1 MPCHYTIPAAPWRER
16 FDYRQITGDNTPER
30 VLAWYT
36 ETMIRLSF
44 ITPLALALLA
54 LIPALWALTLLT
66 PRRLAPWRFWS
77 SLALRSAI
85 LLALILALAGTQ
97 IVLPVRD
104 LTTVFLVD
112 VSDSMTPVQRERA
125 LQYVNDALAVMP
137 PGDQAAVV
145 VFGDNALVER
155 APGPVGP
162 LNRLTSV
169 PITTRTNLQEAV
181 QLGLALF
188 PAETQKRL
196 VLISDGGENAGR
208 VADAAQLAAIRGVPI
223 DVVYLPG
230 ERGPD
235 VIVAGLSAPAVVR
248 EGQDL
253 TLQANIT
260 SNYATSGRLQTFVDG
275 QLIGEQELPIPEGS
289 STIDIRVP
297 SGETGFRRLEVRL
310 DADGDTESQNNRG
323 AAFTEVLGPPR
334 LLLIAADESRAA
346 NLRDALRAAEVRVD
360 LFPPNQAPATLDQ
373 LGAYAGVVIVDTPA
387 RDMPRT
393 LMEALPVYVRE
404 LGRGMAMIGG
414 VDSFGAGGYRRT
426 SLEPVLP
433 VLLDPL
439 DTMQQPD
446 LALVMVIDRSGSMAE
461 LVSGSRRNRLDLAK
475 EAVYQASLGLTPVD
489 QVGLVVF
496 DDVANWVLP
505 LQRLPSVVEIE
516 RALGS
521 FGIGGGT
528 NIRPGIEQAA
538 QALAAADAKVK
549 HVILLTDGIAES
561 NYSDLIAQMRA
572 AGVTISTVAIGE
584 DANPNLVDVANAG
597 GGRSYRVTRVE
608 DVPRIFLQE
617 TIIAAGRDIVE
628 QRIEPQAGLPSPV
641 IRSLGGL
648 PPLYGY
654 NGTEVREAAR
664 TLLFTPDGKPLLAQW
679 QYGLGRVV
687 AWTSDAQ
694 GRWARDWIAWD
705 QFPRFAGGL
714 ADLLLPPRESGALEL
729 RATVVGPRAV
739 LELTAQDEQGR
750 PLNNLVIAG
759 RAVDP
764 QNQGTAVQ
772 FQQIGPGQY
781 RAVVDTSS
789 PGVYLAQVAA
799 SDEEGRQLG
808 IAVTGIVVS
817 YSLEYSAQRENLPL
831 LTEVASISGGR
842 IDPLP
847 EAAFVSPN
855 QNVGSVREIG
865 FPLLWLA
872 LVLWPLDIAV
882 RRVMLRME
890 DVAPWL
896 ERLRQRRRS
905 AVPLPEATATMAR
918 LGDAK
923 RRATAVRFTSTRN
936 DSGADQPVAPS
947 ATTQTAQPPR
957 PSSNAPSPT
966 PKAGVSGSR
975 ARPSEERPKSPASAE
990 EQFARLLAAKQRA
1003 RRKSEDR

>member
-1 MPCHYTIPAAPWRER
+1 
-16 FDYRQITGDNTPER
+16 
-30 VLAWYT
+30 
-36 ETMIRLSF
+36 MIRLSF

-77 SLALRSAI
+77 SLALRSVI
-85 LLALILALAGTQ
+85 LLSLTLALAGTQ
-97 IVLPVRD
+97 VVLPVRE

-112 VSDSMTPVQRERA
+112 VSDSMTPAQRERA
-125 LQYVNDALAVMP
+125 LQYVNDALAAMP
-137 PGDQAAVV
+137 PGDQAAIV
-145 VFGDNALVER
+145 VFGDTALVER
-155 APGPVGP
+155 APGPIGP
-162 LNRLTSV
+162 LSRLTSV
-169 PITTRTNLQEAV
+169 PVTTRTNLQEAV

-208 VADAAQLAAIRGVPI
+208 VADAAQLAAIRKVPI

-248 EGQDL
+248 EGQDV

-275 QLIGEQELPIPEGS
+275 QLIGEQELSIPEGS
-289 STIDIRVP
+289 SVIDIRVP

-334 LLLIAADESRAA
+334 LLVIASDEARAA
-346 NLRDALRAAEVRVD
+346 NLRDALRAAGVRVD
-360 LFPPNQAPATLDQ
+360 VVPPGQAPATLDQ
-373 LGAYAGVVIVDTPA
+373 LGAYAGVIIVDTPA

-393 LMEALPVYVRE
+393 LMEALPVYARE
-404 LGRGMAMIGG
+404 LGRGLAMVGG
-414 VDSFGAGGYRRT
+414 IDSFGAGGYRRT
-426 SLEPVLP
+426 PLEPALP

-439 DTMQQPD
+439 DTKQQPD
-446 LALVMVIDRSGSMAE
+446 LALVMVIDRSGSMSE
-461 LVSGSRRNRLDLAK
+461 LVGGGRRNRLDLAK
-475 EAVYQASLGLTPVD
+475 EAVYQASLGLTPID

-549 HVILLTDGIAES
+549 HVVLLTDGIAES

-572 AGVTISTVAIGE
+572 AGVTISTVAIGD

-597 GGRSYRVTRVE
+597 GGRFYRVTRVE

-641 IRSLGGL
+641 VRSLGGL

-687 AWTSDAQ
+687 AWTSDTQ

-714 ADLLLPPRESGALEL
+714 ADLLLPPRESGSLEL
-729 RATVVGPRAV
+729 RATAAGPRAV

-764 QNQGTAVQ
+764 QNQGAAVQ

-799 SDEEGRQLG
+799 SDAEGRQIG
-808 IAVTGIVVS
+808 VAVTGIVVS

-831 LTEVASISGGR
+831 LAEVAGISGGR
-842 IDPLP
+842 IDPPP
-847 EAAFVSPN
+847 ETAFVSPN

-882 RRVMLRME
+882 RRLMLRME
-890 DVAPWL
+890 DVTPWL

-905 AVPLPEATATMAR
+905 VAAPEAASAMAR

-923 RRATAVRFTSTRN
+923 RRATAVRVSPIRN
-936 DSGADQPVAPS
+936 NPGVDQPGAPPVMTQARQTPPPAPESRPS
-947 ATTQTAQPPR
+947 APAPGASESRAQPPGKR
-957 PSSNAPSPT
+957 ADSPEST
-966 PKAGVSGSR
+966 
-975 ARPSEERPKSPASAE
+975 E
-990 EQFARLLAAKQRA
+990 EQLARLLAAKQRA
-1003 RRKSEDR
+1003 RRKSEER

>member
-1 MPCHYTIPAAPWRER
+1 
-16 FDYRQITGDNTPER
+16 
-30 VLAWYT
+30 
-36 ETMIRLSF
+36 MIRLSF
-44 ITPLALALLA
+44 ITPLALTLLA
-54 LIPALWALTLLT
+54 LLPALWAFTLFT

-77 SLALRSAI
+77 SLALRSII
-85 LLALILALAGTQ
+85 LLSLTLALAGTQ
-97 IVLPVRD
+97 VVLPVRE

-125 LQYVNDALAVMP
+125 LQYVNDALTAMP
-137 PGDQAAVV
+137 PGDQAAIV

-155 APGPVGP
+155 APGPIGP
-162 LNRLTSV
+162 LSRLTSV

-208 VADAAQLAAIRGVPI
+208 VTDAAQLAAIRNVPI

-230 ERGPD
+230 EQGPD
-235 VIVAGLSAPAVVR
+235 VIVTGLSAPAVVR

-253 TLQANIT
+253 VLQANIA

-275 QLIGEQELPIPEGS
+275 QLIGEQELSISEGS
-289 STIDIRVP
+289 SAIDIRVP

-310 DADGDTESQNNRG
+310 DADGDTELQNNRG

-334 LLLIAADESRAA
+334 LLLIASDEARAA
-346 NLRDALRAAEVRVD
+346 NLRNALGAAEVRVD
-360 LFPPNQAPATLDQ
+360 VLPPDRAPVTIDQ
-373 LGAYAGVVIVDTPA
+373 LGAYAGVVIVDTSA
-387 RDMPRT
+387 RDMPRA
-393 LMEALPVYVRE
+393 LMETLPVYVRE
-404 LGRGMAMIGG
+404 LGRGLAMVGG

-426 SLEPVLP
+426 PLEPVLP

-439 DTMQQPD
+439 DTTMQPD
-446 LALVMVIDRSGSMAE
+446 LALVMVIDRSGSMSE
-461 LVSGSRRNRLDLAK
+461 VVRGSQRNRLDLAK
-475 EAVYQASLGLTPVD
+475 EAVYQASLGLTPID

-496 DDVANWVLP
+496 DDTANWVLP

-538 QALAAADAKVK
+538 RALAAADAKIK
-549 HVILLTDGIAES
+549 HVILLTDGFAES

-572 AGVTISTVAIGE
+572 AGITISTVAIGE

-597 GGRSYRVTRVE
+597 GGRFYNVTRVE

-617 TIIAAGRDIVE
+617 TIIVAGRDIVE

-687 AWTSDAQ
+687 AWTSDTH
-694 GRWARDWIAWD
+694 GRWARDWIAWE

-714 ADLLLPPRESGALEL
+714 ADLLLPPRESGSLEL
-729 RATVVGPRAV
+729 RATAAGPRAF

-799 SDEEGRQLG
+799 ADAEGRQIG
-808 IAVTGIVVS
+808 VAVTGIVVS
-817 YSLEYSAQRENLPL
+817 YSLEYSAQRANLPL
-831 LTEVASISGGR
+831 LTEVAGVSGGR
-842 IDPLP
+842 IDPPP
-847 EAAFVSPN
+847 ETAFVSPN

-896 ERLRQRRRS
+896 ERFRQRRRS
-905 AVPLPEATATMAR
+905 AVSLPQTAATMTR
-918 LGDAK
+918 LGAAK
-923 RRATAVRFTSTRN
+923 RRATMARSSVARSDISPDGPVTPSADVQLRQQSPPPLEKLKPTQE
-936 DSGADQPVAPS
+936 SGAARS
-947 ATTQTAQPPR
+947 QTR
-957 PSSNAPSPT
+957 PSRER
-966 PKAGVSGSR
+966 SGTS
-975 ARPSEERPKSPASAE
+975 ADAE

>member
-1 MPCHYTIPAAPWRER
+1 
-16 FDYRQITGDNTPER
+16 
-30 VLAWYT
+30 
-36 ETMIRLSF
+36 MIRLSF

-77 SLALRSAI
+77 SLALRSVI
-85 LLALILALAGTQ
+85 LLSLTLALAGTQ
-97 IVLPVRD
+97 VVLPVRE

-112 VSDSMTPVQRERA
+112 VSDSMTPAQRERA
-125 LQYVNDALAVMP
+125 LQYVNDALAAMP
-137 PGDQAAVV
+137 PGDQAAIV
-145 VFGDNALVER
+145 VFGDTALVER
-155 APGPVGP
+155 APGPIGP
-162 LNRLTSV
+162 LSRLTSV
-169 PITTRTNLQEAV
+169 PVTTRTNLQEAV

-208 VADAAQLAAIRGVPI
+208 VADAAQLAAIRKVPI

-248 EGQDL
+248 EGQDV

-275 QLIGEQELPIPEGS
+275 QLIGEQELSIPEGS
-289 STIDIRVP
+289 SVIDIRVP

-334 LLLIAADESRAA
+334 LLVIASDEARAA
-346 NLRDALRAAEVRVD
+346 NLRDALRAAGVRVD
-360 LFPPNQAPATLDQ
+360 VVPPGQAPATLDQ
-373 LGAYAGVVIVDTPA
+373 LGAYAGVIIVDTPA

-393 LMEALPVYVRE
+393 LMEALPVYARE
-404 LGRGMAMIGG
+404 LGRGLAMVGG
-414 VDSFGAGGYRRT
+414 IDSFGAGGYRRT
-426 SLEPVLP
+426 PLEPALP

-439 DTMQQPD
+439 DTKQQPD
-446 LALVMVIDRSGSMAE
+446 LALVMVIDRSGSMSE
-461 LVSGSRRNRLDLAK
+461 LVGGGRRNRLDLAK
-475 EAVYQASLGLTPVD
+475 EAVYQASLGLTPID

-549 HVILLTDGIAES
+549 HVVLLTDGIAES

-572 AGVTISTVAIGE
+572 AGVTISTVAIGD

-597 GGRSYRVTRVE
+597 GGRFYRVTRVE

-641 IRSLGGL
+641 VRSLGGL

-687 AWTSDAQ
+687 AWTSDTQ

-714 ADLLLPPRESGALEL
+714 ADLLLPPRESGSLEL
-729 RATVVGPRAV
+729 RATAAGPRAF

-764 QNQGTAVQ
+764 QNQGAAVQ

-799 SDEEGRQLG
+799 SDAEGRQIG
-808 IAVTGIVVS
+808 VAVTGIVVS

-831 LTEVASISGGR
+831 LAEVAGISGGR
-842 IDPLP
+842 IDPPP
-847 EAAFVSPN
+847 ETAFVSPN

-882 RRVMLRME
+882 RRLMLRME
-890 DVAPWL
+890 DVTPWL

-905 AVPLPEATATMAR
+905 VAAPEAASAMAR

-923 RRATAVRFTSTRN
+923 RRATAVRVSPIRN
-936 DSGADQPVAPS
+936 NPGVDQPGAPPVMTQARQTPPPAPESRPS
-947 ATTQTAQPPR
+947 APAPGASESRAQPPGKR
-957 PSSNAPSPT
+957 ADSPEST
-966 PKAGVSGSR
+966 
-975 ARPSEERPKSPASAE
+975 E
-990 EQFARLLAAKQRA
+990 EQLARLLAAKQRA
-1003 RRKSEDR
+1003 RRKSEER

>member
-1 MPCHYTIPAAPWRER
+1 
-16 FDYRQITGDNTPER
+16 
-30 VLAWYT
+30 
-36 ETMIRLSF
+36 MIRLSF
-44 ITPLALALLA
+44 ITPLALTLLA

-77 SLALRSAI
+77 SLVLRSII
-85 LLALILALAGTQ
+85 LLALTLALAGTQ
-97 IVLPVRD
+97 IVLPVRE

-112 VSDSMTPVQRERA
+112 VSDSMTPAQRERA
-125 LQYVNDALAVMP
+125 LQYVNDALAAMP

-155 APGPVGP
+155 APGPIGP
-162 LNRLTSV
+162 LSRLTSV

-208 VADAAQLAAIRGVPI
+208 VADAAQLAAIRKVPI
-223 DVVYLPG
+223 DVVYMPG

-275 QLIGEQELPIPEGS
+275 QLIGEQELSIPEGA

-297 SGETGFRRLEVRL
+297 SGETGFRRIEVRL
-310 DADGDTESQNNRG
+310 DADGDTEPQNNRG

-334 LLLIAADESRAA
+334 LLLIASDEARAV

-360 LFPPNQAPATLDQ
+360 VLPPDQAPATLDQ
-373 LGAYAGVVIVDTPA
+373 LGAYAGVIIVDTPA

-404 LGRGMAMIGG
+404 LGRGLAMVGG
-414 VDSFGAGGYRRT
+414 IDSFGAGGYRRT
-426 SLEPVLP
+426 PLEPVLP

-439 DTMQQPD
+439 DTKQQPD
-446 LALVMVIDRSGSMAE
+446 LALVMVIDRSGSMSE
-461 LVSGSRRNRLDLAK
+461 LVGGSRRNRLDLAK
-475 EAVYQASLGLTPVD
+475 EAVYQASLGLTPID

-496 DDVANWVLP
+496 DDAANWVLP

-538 QALAAADAKVK
+538 QALASADAKVK

-597 GGRSYRVTRVE
+597 GGRSYRVTRIE

-628 QRIEPQAGLPSPV
+628 ERIEPQAGLPSPI

-654 NGTEVREAAR
+654 NGAEVREAAR
-664 TLLFTPDGKPLLAQW
+664 TFLFTPDGKPLLAQW

-687 AWTSDAQ
+687 AWTSDTQ

-705 QFPRFAGGL
+705 QFPRFVGGMT
-714 ADLLLPPRESGALEL
+714 DLLLPPRESGTLEL
-729 RATVVGPRAV
+729 RATAAGPRAL

-789 PGVYLAQVAA
+789 PGVYLAQVAV
-799 SDEEGRQLG
+799 SDAEGRQIG
-808 IAVTGIVVS
+808 VAVTGIVVS

-831 LTEVASISGGR
+831 LSDVAGISSGR
-842 IDPLP
+842 INPPPDVVF
-847 EAAFVSPN
+847 ASPN

-865 FPLLWLA
+865 LPLLWLA
-872 LVLWPLDIAV
+872 LFLWPLDIAA
-882 RRVMLRME
+882 RRVMVRMD

-896 ERLRQRRRS
+896 ERLRRRRPS
-905 AVPLPEATATMAR
+905 SVAAPEAASTMTR
-918 LGDAK
+918 LGAAK
-923 RRATAVRFTSTRN
+923 RRAMIARTLPNRGAAGSEQSVTPPVMTQSRQTPPPAPESRPSAPA
-936 DSGADQPVAPS
+936 SGAS
-947 ATTQTAQPPR
+947 ET
-957 PSSNAPSPT
+957 
-966 PKAGVSGSR
+966 R
-975 ARPSEERPKSPASAE
+975 ARSSEKRPVSPEATE

-1003 RRKSEDR
+1003 RRKSEER

>member
-1 MPCHYTIPAAPWRER
+1 
-16 FDYRQITGDNTPER
+16 
-30 VLAWYT
+30 
-36 ETMIRLSF
+36 MIRLSF

-54 LIPALWALTLLT
+54 LLPALWAFTLLT
-66 PRRLAPWRFWS
+66 PRRLTPWRFWS
-77 SLALRSAI
+77 SLALRSVI
-85 LLALILALAGTQ
+85 LLALTLALAGTQ
-97 IVLPVRD
+97 IVLPVRE

-112 VSDSMTPVQRERA
+112 VSDSMTPAQRERA
-125 LQYVNDALAVMP
+125 LQYVNDALVAMP
-137 PGDQAAVV
+137 PGDQAAIV

-155 APGPVGP
+155 APGSIGP
-162 LNRLTSV
+162 LSRLTSV

-208 VADAAQLAAIRGVPI
+208 VADAAQLAAIRKVPI
-223 DVVYLPG
+223 DVVYMPG

-248 EGQDL
+248 EGQDV

-275 QLIGEQELPIPEGS
+275 QLIGDQELSIPEGS
-289 STIDIRVP
+289 SAIDIRVP

-310 DADGDTESQNNRG
+310 DADGDTEPQNNRG

-334 LLLIAADESRAA
+334 LLLIASDETRAA
-346 NLRDALRAAEVRVD
+346 NLRNALRAAEVRVD
-360 LFPPNQAPATLDQ
+360 VVSPGQAPATLDQ
-373 LGAYAGVVIVDTPA
+373 LGAYAGVIIVDTPA
-387 RDMPRT
+387 RDIPRT

-404 LGRGMAMIGG
+404 LGRGLAMVGG
-414 VDSFGAGGYRRT
+414 IDSFGAGGYRRT
-426 SLEPVLP
+426 PLEPALP

-439 DTMQQPD
+439 DTKQQPD
-446 LALVMVIDRSGSMAE
+446 LALVMVIDRSGSMSE
-461 LVSGSRRNRLDLAK
+461 LVGGSRRNRLDLAK
-475 EAVYQASLGLTPVD
+475 EAVYQASLGLTPID

-538 QALAAADAKVK
+538 RALATADAKVK
-549 HVILLTDGIAES
+549 HVVLLTDGIAES
-561 NYSDLIAQMRA
+561 NYSDLVERMRA

-597 GGRSYRVTRVE
+597 GGRSYRVIRVE

-641 IRSLGGL
+641 IRGLGGL

-664 TLLFTPDGKPLLAQW
+664 TFLFTPDGKPLLAQW

-687 AWTSDAQ
+687 AWTSDTQ

-714 ADLLLPPRESGALEL
+714 TDLLLPPRESGTLEL
-729 RATVVGPRAV
+729 RAIAAGPRAF

-750 PLNNLVIAG
+750 PFNNLVIAG

-799 SDEEGRQLG
+799 SDAEGRQIG
-808 IAVTGIVVS
+808 VAVTGIVVS

-831 LTEVASISGGR
+831 LTEVAGISGGR
-842 IDPLP
+842 IDPPP

-872 LVLWPLDIAV
+872 LMLWPLDIAV
-882 RRVMLRME
+882 RRLMLRME

-896 ERLRQRRRS
+896 ERLRQRRPS
-905 AVPLPEATATMAR
+905 PVAAPQATATVTR
-918 LGDAK
+918 LGAAK
-923 RRATAVRFTSTRN
+923 RRAIAPRLSSARD
-936 DSGADQPVAPS
+936 DSSGDQPATPS
-947 ATTQTAQPPR
+947 VITQTSQPPR
-957 PSSNAPSPT
+957 SSPEVRSPAPT
-966 PKAGVSGSR
+966 PGASESR
-975 ARPSEERPKSPASAE
+975 AQPSGKRADSPEATE

>member
-1 MPCHYTIPAAPWRER
+1 
-16 FDYRQITGDNTPER
+16 
-30 VLAWYT
+30 
-36 ETMIRLSF
+36 MIRLSF
-44 ITPLALALLA
+44 ITPLALTLLA
-54 LIPALWALTLLT
+54 LIPALWALTLLA

-77 SLALRSAI
+77 SLVLRSII
-85 LLALILALAGTQ
+85 LLALTLALAGTQ
-97 IVLPVRD
+97 IVLPVRE

-112 VSDSMTPVQRERA
+112 VSDSMTPTQRERA
-125 LQYVNDALAVMP
+125 LQYVNDALAAMP
-137 PGDQAAVV
+137 PGDRAAVV

-155 APGPVGP
+155 APGPIGP
-162 LNRLTSV
+162 LSRLTSV

-208 VADAAQLAAIRGVPI
+208 VADAAQLAAIRKVPI
-223 DVVYLPG
+223 DVVYMPG

-275 QLIGEQELPIPEGS
+275 QLISEQELSIPEGA

-297 SGETGFRRLEVRL
+297 SGETGFRRIEVRL
-310 DADGDTESQNNRG
+310 DADGDTEPQNNRG

-334 LLLIAADESRAA
+334 LLLIASDVARAV

-360 LFPPNQAPATLDQ
+360 VLPPDQAPATLDQ
-373 LGAYAGVVIVDTPA
+373 LGAYAGVIIVDTPA

-404 LGRGMAMIGG
+404 LGRGLAMVGG
-414 VDSFGAGGYRRT
+414 IDSFGAGGYRRT
-426 SLEPVLP
+426 PLEPMLP

-439 DTMQQPD
+439 DTKQQPD
-446 LALVMVIDRSGSMAE
+446 LALVMVIDRSGSMSE
-461 LVSGSRRNRLDLAK
+461 LVGGSRRNRLDLAK
-475 EAVYQASLGLTPVD
+475 EAVYQASLGLTPID

-496 DDVANWVLP
+496 DDAANWVLP

-538 QALAAADAKVK
+538 QALASADAKVK

-597 GGRSYRVTRVE
+597 GGRSYRVTMIE

-628 QRIEPQAGLPSPV
+628 ERIEPQAGLPSPI

-654 NGTEVREAAR
+654 NGVEVREAAR
-664 TLLFTPDGKPLLAQW
+664 TFLFTPDGKPLLAQW

-687 AWTSDAQ
+687 AWTSDTQ

-705 QFPRFAGGL
+705 QFPRFAGGMT
-714 ADLLLPPRESGALEL
+714 DLLLPPRESGTLEL
-729 RATVVGPRAV
+729 RATAAGPRAL

-789 PGVYLAQVAA
+789 PGVYLAQVAV
-799 SDEEGRQLG
+799 SDAEGRQIG
-808 IAVTGIVVS
+808 VAVTGIVVS

-831 LTEVASISGGR
+831 LSEVAGISSGR
-842 IDPLP
+842 INPPPD
-847 EAAFVSPN
+847 AVFASPN

-865 FPLLWLA
+865 LPLLWLA
-872 LVLWPLDIAV
+872 LLLWPLDIAA
-882 RRVMLRME
+882 RRVMVRMD

-896 ERLRQRRRS
+896 ERLRRRRPS
-905 AVPLPEATATMAR
+905 SVAAPEAATTMTR
-918 LGDAK
+918 LGAAK
-923 RRATAVRFTSTRN
+923 RRATIARTSPNRGAAGSEESVTPLVMMQSRQTPPPAPEARPAAPA
-936 DSGADQPVAPS
+936 SGAAETRAQSSEKRPVSPE
-947 ATTQTAQPPR
+947 AT
-957 PSSNAPSPT
+957 
-966 PKAGVSGSR
+966 
-975 ARPSEERPKSPASAE
+975 E

-1003 RRKSEDR
+1003 RRKSEER

>member
-1 MPCHYTIPAAPWRER
+1 M
-16 FDYRQITGDNTPER
+16 
-30 VLAWYT
+30 LAWYT

-77 SLALRSAI
+77 SLVLRSII
-85 LLALILALAGTQ
+85 LLALTLALAGTQ
-97 IVLPVRD
+97 IVMPVRE

-125 LQYVNDALAVMP
+125 LQYVNDALAAMP

-145 VFGDNALVER
+145 VFGENALVER
-155 APGPVGP
+155 APGPIGP
-162 LNRLTSV
+162 LGRLTSV

-208 VADAAQLAAIRGVPI
+208 VADAAQLSAIRGVPI

-235 VIVAGLSAPAVVR
+235 VIIAGLSAPAVVR

-253 TLQANIT
+253 ILQANMT

-275 QLIGEQELPIPEGS
+275 QLVGEQELSIPEGS
-289 STIDIRVP
+289 STVDIRVP

-310 DADGDTESQNNRG
+310 DASGDTEPQNNRG

-334 LLLIAADESRAA
+334 LLLIAADESRAV
-346 NLRDALRAAEVRVD
+346 NLRNALRAAEVRVD
-360 LFPPNQAPATLDQ
+360 VLPPDQAPATLDQ
-373 LGAYAGVVIVDTPA
+373 LGAYAGVIIVDTPA

-404 LGRGMAMIGG
+404 LGRGLAMVGG
-414 VDSFGAGGYRRT
+414 IDSFGAGGYRRT
-426 SLEPVLP
+426 PLEPVLP

-439 DTMQQPD
+439 DTQQQPD
-446 LALVMVIDRSGSMAE
+446 LALVMVIDRSGSMSE
-461 LVSGSRRNRLDLAK
+461 LVGSSRRNRLDLAK
-475 EAVYQASLGLTPVD
+475 EAVYQASLGLTPID

-496 DDVANWVLP
+496 DDTASWVLP
-505 LQRLPSVVEIE
+505 LQRLPSMVEIE

-549 HVILLTDGIAES
+549 HVLLLTDGIAES

-654 NGTEVREAAR
+654 NGTEVRDAAR
-664 TLLFTPDGKPLLAQW
+664 TFLFTPGGKPLLAQW

-687 AWTSDAQ
+687 AWTSDVQ
-694 GRWARDWIAWD
+694 GRWARDWITWD

-714 ADLLLPPRESGALEL
+714 VDLLLPPRESGTLEL
-729 RATVVGPRAV
+729 RATAAGPRAF

-781 RAVVDTSS
+781 RAVVDTPS

-799 SDEEGRQLG
+799 SDAEGRQLG
-808 IAVTGIVVS
+808 VAVTGIVVS

-831 LTEVASISGGR
+831 LTEVAGISGGR
-842 IDPLP
+842 VNPSP
-847 EAAFVSPN
+847 ETAFASPN

-872 LVLWPLDIAV
+872 LLLWPLDIAV

-890 DVAPWL
+890 DIAPWL
-896 ERLRQRRRS
+896 ERLRQRRPS
-905 AVPLPEATATMAR
+905 PAAAPEATATMTR
-918 LGDAK
+918 LGAAK
-923 RRATAVRFTSTRN
+923 RRATAARVSPLRDNAGT
-936 DSGADQPVAPS
+936 DQPAPPPVS
-947 ATTQTAQPPR
+947 AQTAQQQL
-957 PSSNAPSPT
+957 PSPE
-966 PKAGVSGSR
+966 
-975 ARPSEERPKSPASAE
+975 ARSPASAPGASETRAPSSGRRAGSPEATE
-990 EQFARLLAAKQRA
+990 EQLARLLAAKQRA
-1003 RRKSEDR
+1003 RRKSEER

>member
-1 MPCHYTIPAAPWRER
+1 
-16 FDYRQITGDNTPER
+16 
-30 VLAWYT
+30 
-36 ETMIRLSF
+36 MIRLSF
-44 ITPLALALLA
+44 ITPLALTLLA
-54 LIPALWALTLLT
+54 LIPALWALTLLA

-77 SLALRSAI
+77 SLVLRSII
-85 LLALILALAGTQ
+85 LLALTLALAGTQ
-97 IVLPVRD
+97 IVLPVRE

-112 VSDSMTPVQRERA
+112 VSDSMTPTQRERA
-125 LQYVNDALAVMP
+125 LQYVNDALAAMP
-137 PGDQAAVV
+137 PGDRAAVV

-155 APGPVGP
+155 APGPIGP
-162 LNRLTSV
+162 LSRLTSV

-208 VADAAQLAAIRGVPI
+208 VADAAQLAAIRKVPI
-223 DVVYLPG
+223 DVVYMPG

-275 QLIGEQELPIPEGS
+275 QLISEQELSIPEGA

-297 SGETGFRRLEVRL
+297 SGETGFRRIEVRL
-310 DADGDTESQNNRG
+310 DADGDTEPQNNRG

-334 LLLIAADESRAA
+334 LLLIASDVARAV

-360 LFPPNQAPATLDQ
+360 VLPPDQAPATLDQ
-373 LGAYAGVVIVDTPA
+373 LGAYAGVIIVDTPA

-404 LGRGMAMIGG
+404 LGRGLAMVGG
-414 VDSFGAGGYRRT
+414 IDSFGAGGYRRT
-426 SLEPVLP
+426 PLEPMLP

-439 DTMQQPD
+439 DTKQQPD
-446 LALVMVIDRSGSMAE
+446 LALVMVIDRSGSMSE
-461 LVSGSRRNRLDLAK
+461 LVGGSRRNRLDLAK
-475 EAVYQASLGLTPVD
+475 EAVYQASLGLTPID

-496 DDVANWVLP
+496 DDAANWVLP

-538 QALAAADAKVK
+538 QALASADAKVK

-597 GGRSYRVTRVE
+597 GGRSYRVTMIE

-628 QRIEPQAGLPSPV
+628 ERIEPQAGLPSPI

-654 NGTEVREAAR
+654 NGVEVREAAR
-664 TLLFTPDGKPLLAQW
+664 TFLFTPDGKPLLAQW

-687 AWTSDAQ
+687 AWTSDTQ

-705 QFPRFAGGL
+705 QFPRFAGGMT
-714 ADLLLPPRESGALEL
+714 DLLLPPRESGTLEL
-729 RATVVGPRAV
+729 RATAAGPRAL

-789 PGVYLAQVAA
+789 PGVYLAQVAV
-799 SDEEGRQLG
+799 SDAEGRQIG
-808 IAVTGIVVS
+808 VAVTGIVVS

-831 LTEVASISGGR
+831 LSEVAGISSGR
-842 IDPLP
+842 INPPPD
-847 EAAFVSPN
+847 AVFASPN

-865 FPLLWLA
+865 LPLLWLA
-872 LVLWPLDIAV
+872 LLLWPLDIAA
-882 RRVMLRME
+882 RRVMVRMD
-890 DVAPWL
+890 DVALWL
-896 ERLRQRRRS
+896 ERLRRRRPS
-905 AVPLPEATATMAR
+905 SVAAPEAATTMTR
-918 LGDAK
+918 LGAAK
-923 RRATAVRFTSTRN
+923 RRATIARTSPNRGAAGSEESVTPLVMMQSRQTPPPAPEARPAAPA
-936 DSGADQPVAPS
+936 SGAAETRAQSSEKRPVSPE
-947 ATTQTAQPPR
+947 AT
-957 PSSNAPSPT
+957 
-966 PKAGVSGSR
+966 
-975 ARPSEERPKSPASAE
+975 E

-1003 RRKSEDR
+1003 RRKS

>member
-1 MPCHYTIPAAPWRER
+1 
-16 FDYRQITGDNTPER
+16 
-30 VLAWYT
+30 
-36 ETMIRLSF
+36 MIRLSF
-44 ITPLALALLA
+44 NTPLALILLT
-54 LIPALWALTLLT
+54 LLPALWAFTLLT

-77 SLALRSAI
+77 SLALRSV
-85 LLALILALAGTQ
+85 ILAALVLAIAGAQ
-97 IVLPVRD
+97 IVLPVRE

-112 VSDSMTPVQRERA
+112 VSDSMTPAQRERA
-125 LQYVNDALAVMP
+125 LQYVNDALAAMP

-145 VFGDNALVER
+145 AFGENALVER
-155 APGPVGP
+155 APGSIGP
-162 LNRLTSV
+162 LSRLTSV

-196 VLISDGGENAGR
+196 ILISDGGENVGR
-208 VADAAQLAAIRGVPI
+208 VADAAQLAAIRQVPI
-223 DVVYLPG
+223 DVVYMPG

-235 VIVAGLSAPAVVR
+235 VIVAGLGAPAVVR

-253 TLQANIT
+253 TLQANVT

-275 QLIGEQELPIPEGS
+275 QLIGEQELTIPEGS

-310 DADGDTESQNNRG
+310 DANGDTEPQNNRG

-334 LLLIAADESRAA
+334 LLLIASDESRAI
-346 NLRDALRAAEVRVD
+346 NLRNALRAAEVRVD
-360 LFPPNQAPATLDQ
+360 VFPPDQAPATLDQ
-373 LGAYAGVVIVDTPA
+373 LGAYAGVIIVDTPA

-404 LGRGMAMIGG
+404 LGRGLAMIGG

-426 SLEPVLP
+426 PLEPALP

-439 DTMQQPD
+439 DTRQQPD
-446 LALVMVIDRSGSMAE
+446 LALVMVIDRSGSMSE
-461 LVSGSRRNRLDLAK
+461 PVGGSRRNRLDLAK
-475 EAVYQASLGLTPVD
+475 ESVYQASLGLTPID

-496 DDVANWVLP
+496 DDVADWVLP

-538 QALAAADAKVK
+538 LALATANAKVK

-584 DANPNLVDVANAG
+584 DANPNLVDVAMAG
-597 GGRSYRVTRVE
+597 GGRSYRVISTE

-628 QRIEPQAGLPSPV
+628 ERIEPQTGLPSPV

-687 AWTSDAQ
+687 AWTSDTH

-714 ADLLLPPRESGALEL
+714 ADLLLPPRESGTLEL
-729 RATVVGPRAV
+729 RATVAGPRAF

-750 PLNNLVIAG
+750 PLNNLAIAG
-759 RAVDP
+759 RAVDS

-781 RAVVDTSS
+781 RAVVDTPS

-799 SDEEGRQLG
+799 SDSEGRQVG
-808 IAVTGIVVS
+808 VAVTGIVVS
-817 YSLEYSAQRENLPL
+817 YSLEYSVQRENLPL
-831 LTEVASISGGR
+831 LTEVAGMSNGR
-842 IDPLP
+842 VNPSP
-847 EAAFVSPN
+847 QTAFTSPN
-855 QNVGSVREIG
+855 QDVGSVREIG

-872 LVLWPLDIAV
+872 LILWPLDIAV

-896 ERLRQRRRS
+896 ERLRRRRRS
-905 AVPLPEATATMAR
+905 PAAATATAAITTR
-918 LGDAK
+918 LGAAK
-923 RRATAVRFTSTRN
+923 RRATATRISPTR
-936 DSGADQPVAPS
+936 DAAGADQPDTPPVIA
-947 ATTQTAQPPR
+947 QTSQTPR
-957 PSSNAPSPT
+957 PSLEARSPAPT
-966 PKAGVSGSR
+966 PTASESR
-975 ARPSEERPKSPASAE
+975 ATPSRERPDSPEATE